1 MNLYFDFPY
10 LSELKVTVKKRKTLK
25 NKLHISTIDTIFCPH
40 NKDGLPSDIGFF
52 DEIEVS
58 DVYVDNGEIFHV
70 LEEKSR
76 KNSFTQKLD
85 LENRVDLMQQY
96 GAAVIYSL
104 VFKKLVSLEVLNTVI
119 DENQMVLSVELQD
132 KSVSIVDMLTRVM
145 DVVNSVINNSL
156 DIEVTGDASGYHANI
171 ATLGTLPIEAPI
183 PANTS
188 EIKSTVITSYK
199 YTDNQLEIFLL
210 AGKRCMDYLYNRLSI
225 VKNIRKLLNVD
236 DEDVYS
242 AVNEL
247 VEKSDGLNQELGELK
262 NYVYLN
268 YINELEIP
276 TYEIEEYSVF
286 SHYVEDLDIVPEDF
300 IELIPTDIA
309 LVGKNEGEY
318 SRFCLLSKVEDFDIS
333 KVLEAANEIY
343 PFEFKS
349 DKELYNGRILTQYL
363 ERFMD
368 TFNKYLK
375 EKLTYFI
382 ENPPTDEQ
390 LEIDDNELEEI
401 LTYEDTDVETQDESE
416 DETTEESNEE
426 VDE

>member
-52 DEIEVS
+52 DDIPVS

-70 LEEKSR
+70 LEEKSK
-76 KNSFTQKLD
+76 KNSFTQKLNIEHRND
-85 LENRVDLMQQY
+85 VMQQY

-104 VFKKLVSLEVLNTVI
+104 VFKKLLSLEVLNTII
-119 DENQMVLSVELQD
+119 DDEQMILSVELLD
-132 KSVSIVDMLTRVM
+132 KSVNIIGMLTTVM
-145 DVVNSVINNSL
+145 DVVNSVIDNSL
-156 DIEVTGDASGYHANI
+156 EIEVSSETDAYHASI
-171 ATLGTLPIEAPI
+171 ATLGKIEIEAPI
-183 PANTS
+183 PSNTS

-199 YTDNQLEIFLL
+199 YNDNQLDIYLL

-268 YINELEIP
+268 YINELEIL

-286 SHYVEDLDIVPEDF
+286 SHYVEDLDIVLEDF

-333 KVLEAANEIY
+333 EVFEAVNEIY

-390 LEIDDNELEEI
+390 LEIDDEELEEI
-401 LTYEDTDVETQDESE
+401 LTYDDTDVENQDESE
-416 DETTEESNEE
+416 DEKAEESEE
-426 VDE
+426 EDE